1 VGLELGD
8 YAMNTATLV
17 MTGATHPATP
27 MTQAEASS
35 VWQHMGAWRANPT
48 IAVSCPRCSHEG
60 LGIEDRSARPY
71 AEWYAI
77 SCHSCGLEHTL
88 HVALGMPPAGGAG

>member
-1 VGLELGD
+1 
-8 YAMNTATLV
+8 MNAAISVATAAAPL
-17 MTGATHPATP
+17 
-27 MTQAEASS
+27 TQAEASS

-48 IAVSCPRCSHEG
+48 IDVSCPRCSHAK

-71 AEWYAI
+71 AEWYAL
-77 SCHSCGLEHTL
+77 SCENCGLEHTL